1 MSAPLIL
8 YGANGYTG
16 RSLASALA
24 QAGVA
29 LTLAGRDPA
38 AIRAVAEPLGLA
50 WAAVD
55 LRDGEGLARLLQ
67 GATAVLHAAGPFAQT
82 AAPMLA
88 ACLRT
93 GVHYLDLG
101 GEWPV
106 FADLMARDAQAR
118 AAEIMVMPGIGLT
131 ITATDGLMALAKQRH
146 PDTVKLR
153 LGISKAQVISRGSV
167 GAAAG
172 LLAPGAVVRRDGA
185 LVSIPAGS
193 LARAFDFGAGL
204 REATAMSWA
213 DVVTGEFSTGVR
225 DIEVY
230 SELGLGQRLSNRA
243 SGMAMSVTG
252 AGAWRAAGQAL
263 AAAWPHGPAEDAQAA
278 AQFVMVA
285 EAIDPWR
292 RSRFLRM
299 RTGDGYS
306 VSVATATA
314 AALRALRGDVTPGFQ
329 TPSRVFGPD
338 FILGLGCAALEAD
351 AVRLAGASA

>member
-1 MSAPLIL
+1 MTGRLLL
-8 YGANGYTG
+8 YGATGYTG
-16 RSLASALA
+16 RRIAPALVR
-24 QAGVA
+24 AGVEV
-29 LTLAGRDPA
+29 TLAGRDEA
-38 AIRAVAEPLGLA
+38 AVRRVAEPLGLPWVA
-50 WAAVD
+50 ID
-55 LRDGEGLARLLQ
+55 LADAEGLDAALR

-106 FADLMARDAQAR
+106 FAQLMARDAEAR
-118 AAEIMVMPGIGLT
+118 AVGIMVMPGVGLT
-131 ITATDGLMALAKQRH
+131 IVATDCLLALAKQRH
-146 PDTVKLR
+146 PDTVKFR
-153 LGISKAQVISRGSV
+153 LGISKAQVVSRGSV
-167 GAAAG
+167 ATAAT
-172 LLAPGAVVRRDGA
+172 LLAAGAVVRRAGA
-185 LVSIPAGS
+185 LVSVPAGS
-193 LARAFDFGAGL
+193 LTRAFDFGAGL

-213 DVVTGEFSTGVR
+213 DVVTGEFSTGIG

-230 SELGLGQRLSNRA
+230 SELRTGQRLSNRA

-252 AGAWRAAGQAL
+252 STVWRAAGRAA
-263 AAAWPHGPAEDAQAA
+263 AAAWPQAPAEDACAA

-299 RTGDGYS
+299 RTGDGYG

-314 AALRALRGDVTPGFQ
+314 ATQRVLMGEAAPGFQ
-329 TPSRVFGPD
+329 TPSKVFGPE
-338 FILGLGCAALEAD
+338 FILGLGSAAVLE
-351 AVRLAGASA
+351 GSASTTAAA

>member
-1 MSAPLIL
+1 MTGRLLL
-8 YGANGYTG
+8 YGATGYTG
-16 RSLASALA
+16 RRIAPALA
-24 QAGVA
+24 QSGVDV
-29 LTLAGRDPA
+29 TLAGRDEA
-38 AIRAVAEPLGLA
+38 AVRRVAEPLGLPWVA
-50 WAAVD
+50 IDLADAEGLDAA
-55 LRDGEGLARLLQ
+55 LRDVA
-67 GATAVLHAAGPFAQT
+67 AVLHAAGPFAQT

-106 FADLMARDAQAR
+106 FAELMARDADAR
-118 AAEIMVMPGIGLT
+118 AAGIMVMPGVGLT
-131 ITATDGLMALAKQRH
+131 IVATDCLLALAKQRH
-146 PDTVKLR
+146 PDTVKFR

-167 GAAAG
+167 ATAAT
-172 LLAPGAVVRRDGA
+172 LLAPGAVVRRGGA

-193 LARAFDFGAGL
+193 LTRAFDFGDGL

-213 DVVTGEFSTGVR
+213 DVVTGEFSTGIG

-230 SELGLGQRLSNRA
+230 SELGTGQRLSNRA
-243 SGMAMSVTG
+243 SGLAMSVAG
-252 AGAWRAAGQAL
+252 SGAWRRAGRAV
-263 AAAWPHGPAEDAQAA
+263 AAAWPRGPAEDARAA

-299 RTGDGYS
+299 RTGDGYG

-314 AALRALRGDVTPGFQ
+314 ATQRVLVGEAAPGFQ
-329 TPSRVFGPD
+329 TPSKVFGPE
-338 FILGLGCAALEAD
+338 FILGLGCAALED
-351 AVRLAGASA
+351 GASAAGAAA